1 LGAQQLRGQ
10 SQKLEAMPSD
20 EVSIPEDTHITCSA
34 SSISE
39 DDLERLTDSGI
50 LADVGLDEDE
60 EDLSLGEIEVNIHVL
75 AEFAYRYETLERVAS
90 DGRVDVLHY
99 FRDSSDNKHLTGE
112 IADELEIHPSTAS
125 RHLRELTDAGY
136 LRKIQRGVYALNL
149 D

>member
-1 LGAQQLRGQ
+1 MSGVTGLQQRR
-10 SQKLEAMPSD
+10 
-20 EVSIPEDTHITCSA
+20 
-34 SSISE
+34 
-39 DDLERLTDSGI
+39 DL